1 MDKRVYTTIEGF
13 EAEVDLDIVL
23 TEANSRHSEYGT
35 ALILAGPL
43 AGYEV
48 IISSVTLDKLQQQWE
63 KQNDLALSTNAAHRT

>member
-23 TEANSRHSEYGT
+23 TEADSRHTRYGS
-35 ALILAGPL
+35 ALILEGPL

-63 KQNDLALSTNAAHRT
+63 KDND

>member
-23 TEANSRHSEYGT
+23 TEADSRHTGYGV

-63 KQNDLALSTNAAHRT
+63 KKND